1 MGRTSFLKKTTGL
14 PLGLIFFWG
23 FYFFFSPFLHF
34 HPSDVHAH
42 AGELRSHH
50 HDGHF
55 HSHELEALA
64 HAWNFHPADAQQ
76 DQKRHH
82 SHSSPDHDSD
92 KSEVNLKSPG
102 LKVKNLTEVSKHKG
116 NVSYFSIPQSLSFQV
131 KEIYLTEFIPA
142 NDPDSFHE
150 RSPPSF
156 FV

>member
-1 MGRTSFLKKTTGL
+1 MARFLRKKTGL
-14 PLGLIFFWG
+14 IWGLIFFWG

-42 AGELRSHH
+42 PGELQPHH

-64 HAWNFHPADAQQ
+64 HAWNFHPADEQQ
-76 DQKRHH
+76 DQKHH
-82 SHSSPDHDSD
+82 QSHSSSEHDSD
-92 KSEVNLKSPG
+92 KSEVDLKNAG
-102 LKVKNLTEVSKHKG
+102 LKHNNPSEISKLRE
-116 NVSYFSIPQSLSFQV
+116 NVSNFSIPQSLSFQV

-150 RSPPSF
+150 RSPPVF
-156 FV
+156 FF

>member
-1 MGRTSFLKKTTGL
+1 MGITRLLKRRTGL

-42 AGELRSHH
+42 AGELQPHH

-55 HSHELEALA
+55 HSHELEAVA
-64 HAWNFHPADAQQ
+64 HALNFHPADEQQ
-76 DQKRHH
+76 DQKRHQ
-82 SHSSPDHDSD
+82 SHSSPEHDSD
-92 KSEVNLKSPG
+92 KSEVNLKNSA

-116 NVSYFSIPQSLSFQV
+116 NVSYFRIPQGPSHKINENF
-131 KEIYLTEFIPA
+131 LTEFFSA
-142 NDPDSFHE
+142 NDPESFHE
-150 RSPPSF
+150 RSPPYF